1 MRGGRICGHNKIR
14 IEAHNPSEPLELGRQ
29 RPSRRSWCRYR
40 RLLVAASLCLASHML
55 TRATSWKHV
64 PDFPLTK
71 IHLHHFF
78 DHPSCTTFLEGKV

>member
-29 RPSRRSWCRYR
+29 RPSRRSCCRYR

-55 TRATSWKHV
+55 TRATSRKHV
-64 PDFPLTK
+64 SFPTLFS
-71 IHLHHFF
+71 L
-78 DHPSCTTFLEGKV
+78 FLLSSSSLRQLLSF